1 LGVRRSAS
9 EPVTSPIRPLADRLR
24 IALIGV
30 LSQVEVVFDAD
41 EPRIHYFFDAPQF
54 FRKQAIMRIET

>member
-1 LGVRRSAS
+1 LG
-9 EPVTSPIRPLADRLR
+9 IRTHQAH
-24 IALIGV
+24 

>member
-1 LGVRRSAS
+1 
-9 EPVTSPIRPLADRLR
+9 
-24 IALIGV
+24 
-30 LSQVEVVFDAD
+30 VEVVFDAD